1 VTRAPDDLAVHSEYH
16 SSLLLLSSAGSGE
29 RVLHVMIFSLRQNI
43 MTPSTYPHAGHRRSR
58 MFYSIA
64 RFGHRP
70 LAVSTIQEAS
80 RTFTQKMVFGVDAA
94 ISECVGRQVMLSRD
108 VL

>member
-1 VTRAPDDLAVHSEYH
+1 
-16 SSLLLLSSAGSGE
+16 
-29 RVLHVMIFSLRQNI
+29 
-43 MTPSTYPHAGHRRSR
+43 

-70 LAVSTIQEAS
+70 LAVSTIQQAR
-80 RTFTQKMVFGVDAA
+80 RTFAQKMVFGVDAA